1 VWVAQ
6 RFMAEVAATVRAREI
21 SVADLSAVEIQA
33 AEIREASQAAQV
45 PALELAAVADRIR
58 ASGESL
64 PERARTLSRTILADG
79 QTQLRE
85 FAWDV
90 PRGRGLAPARCP
102 LKPG

>member
-1 VWVAQ
+1 MVRVA
-6 RFMAEVAATVRAREI
+6 EI
-21 SVADLSAVEIQA
+21 SV

-58 ASGESL
+58 ASGEFL
-64 PERARTLSRTILADG
+64 PERARILSRTILADG
-79 QTQLRE
+79 RTQLRE

-90 PRGRGLAPARCP
+90 LRARRLDQVRCP